1 MTDVHWMDQ
10 KYADMLEGLEHY
22 MTIEFMIGGY
32 DYVRDDMWI
41 GRS

>member
-1 MTDVHWMDQ
+1 MTWLEEEINGMD
-10 KYADMLEGLEHY
+10 HY
-22 MTIEFMIGGY
+22 LTIEFLVGGY